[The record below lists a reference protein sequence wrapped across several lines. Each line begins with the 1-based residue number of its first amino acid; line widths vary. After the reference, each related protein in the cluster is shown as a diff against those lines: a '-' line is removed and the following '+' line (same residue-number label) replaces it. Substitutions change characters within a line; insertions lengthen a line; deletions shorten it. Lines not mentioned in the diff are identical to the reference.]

1 VTFDESARMNELIEE
16 NKMLWE
22 RNSALLKT
30 LALTQRISETRRAER
45 NALLQRLGEPVPA

>member
-1 VTFDESARMNELIEE
+1 MTFDESARMNELIEE